1 MKITKFPQSCLLIET
16 KDKKILV
23 DPGDLKYKEEYF
35 DIWNNVDII
44 LITHKHPDHC
54 NTEILEKLNK
64 NIIIYSTKE
73 VAETNK
79 SLKISIIKE
88 NDIIELENIKIEVV
102 HAIHGY
108 QPLLKGAKEV
118 HENVGYIIDDGD
130 TRIYTTSDTICFKN
144 NYKANILCIP
154 VTGHGLTMSA
164 FEASLYAKEIGA
176 VLTIPIHM
184 DNPAFPPNF
193 DFIKE
198 MFEKYEVE
206 YEILGNDE
214 SIEIN
219 SEVYYGKSI
228 ENKRSGRSHFNNEV

>member
-1 MKITKFPQSCLLIET
+1 MLIET
-16 KDKKILV
+16 KGKKILV
-23 DPGDLKYKEEYF
+23 DPGNLKYKEEYL

-64 NIIIYSTKE
+64 NIIIYSIKE
-73 VAETNK
+73 VAEANK

-88 NDIIELENIKIEVV
+88 NNIIELDNIKIEVV

-118 HENVGYIIDDGD
+118 HENVGYIIDDGQN
-130 TRIYTTSDTICFKN
+130 RLYTTSDTICFKN
-144 NYKANILCIP
+144 DYKADILCIP

-164 FEASLYAKEIGA
+164 FEAALYAKEVGA
-176 VLTIPIHM
+176 VLTIPIHR

-206 YEILGNDE
+206 CEILENDE
-214 SIEIN
+214 SIEI
-219 SEVYYGKSI
+219 E
-228 ENKRSGRSHFNNEV
+228 